1 MIATF
6 AKFYLAP
13 VILTVLTTASWVF
26 AAVEIN
32 HQKTLTTNGTPVDVL
47 VSQDGNLTFVLTD
60 DGNVLIY
67 DRMGNLTDTVEIGPH
82 IDQIEI
88 GPRGERL
95 FAASRQNKTVEIIT
109 LDFIHEINTLGS
121 PAKGPQ
127 EAPMVIVVFSDFQ

>member
-1 MIATF
+1 MISIF
-6 AKFYLAP
+6 AKFCLAP
-13 VILTVLTTASWVF
+13 VLVTVLTTASWVF

-32 HQKTLTTNGTPVDVL
+32 LQKTLTTDGVPVDMV

-60 DGNVLIY
+60 NGKVLIY
-67 DRMGNLTDTVEIGPH
+67 DRIGKLTDTVEIGPH

-88 GPRGERL
+88 GPQGERL

-121 PAKGPQ
+121 PSKGPH
-127 EAPMVIVVFSDFQ
+127 EAPVTIAVFSDFQ

>member
-1 MIATF
+1 MISTF
-6 AKFYLAP
+6 AKFSLAA
-13 VILTVLTTASWVF
+13 VFFTVLTAASWVF

-32 HQKTLTTNGTPVDVL
+32 LQKTLTTDGVPVDVA

-67 DRMGNLTDTVEIGPH
+67 NQVGNLTDTIEIGPH

-95 FAASRQNKTVEIIT
+95 FAASRQNKTVEIIN

-121 PAKGPQ
+121 PSKGPL
-127 EAPMVIVVFSDFQ
+127 EAPVVIAVFSDFQ